1 MPLYHNREGLGT
13 VAEDAGTDKDTV
25 HRLTRSSLPAAT
37 VGQRIRQHRQERNLT
52 QTELARH
59 IGIQQSDLSRI
70 EKGEYRV
77 SLDVLFRLLQAF
89 EMSLG
94 EFFGDL
100 ADRQS
105 LTPREDSL
113 VQSFRLLPREEQ
125 DEVVEF
131 VQFKRARQK
140 ERDQ

>member
-1 MPLYHNREGLGT
+1 M
-13 VAEDAGTDKDTV
+13 
-25 HRLTRSSLPAAT
+25 TRSSLPTAT

-77 SLDVLFRLLQAF
+77 SLDVLFRLLQVF

-100 ADRQS
+100 AQQS
-105 LTPREDSL
+105 LTAREAGL
-113 VQSFRLLPREEQ
+113 LESFRVLARADQ

-131 VQFKRARQK
+131 VEFKRARQK
-140 ERDQ
+140 EPDR

>member
-1 MPLYHNREGLGT
+1 MT
-13 VAEDAGTDKDTV
+13 
-25 HRLTRSSLPAAT
+25 RLTRSSLPTAT

-77 SLDVLFRLLQAF
+77 SLDVLFRLLHVF

-100 ADRQS
+100 AGQN
-105 LTPREDSL
+105 LTAREARL
-113 VQSFRLLPREEQ
+113 LESFRLLPFTEQ
-125 DEVVEF
+125 DEVVDF
-131 VQFKRARQK
+131 VEFKRDRQK